1 MPLGESER
9 VNGTSPYSTRTNMG
23 NVRKRPKLLPNKLLA
38 IREFLNV
45 SQVDMASK
53 LQSNIL
59 ANSGRQ
65 YPIKPARTSD
75 YENGKREPNLF
86 VLMAYARLGKVHL
99 ESVVDDDIT
108 VTTFRALIGH
118 EVDYTRL
125 LRRRKDMSDNP
136 RSSPTPQHKATDE
149 HKIQLP
155 ITVDILVCK
164 YCKKPIYIAGA
175 NTGYLHAN
183 TGAKECHA
191 PQVKELANQA
201 TPYNDNTTYVAY
213 RAELITEMT
222 NMMASYAEAKSPA
235 ELLDM
240 ILADAR
246 HFADVNGLVFDEHDR
261 RSYQIYLENKSD
273 APWLLLSPYATRQ

>member
-1 MPLGESER
+1 
-9 VNGTSPYSTRTNMG
+9 MG

-45 SQVDMASK
+45 GQAHMASK
-53 LQSNIL
+53 LQCDIL
-59 ANSGRQ
+59 ANSGRR
-65 YPIKPARTSD
+65 YPIKSARTS
-75 YENGKREPNLF
+75 EFELGKREPHLF

-108 VTTFRALIGH
+108 VTTFRARIGH
-118 EVDYTRL
+118 EVDYTKL
-125 LRRRKDMSDNP
+125 LRRRKFMSNNP
-136 RSSPTPQHKATDE
+136 KSSPTLQPTDG
-149 HKIQLP
+149 HKIESP

-183 TGAKECHA
+183 TGAKECPD
-191 PQVKELANQA
+191 PQVKRLKNKA
-201 TPYNDNTTYVAY
+201 TPYDDNTTYVAY

-222 NMMASYAEAKSPA
+222 KMMASYAEAKSPA
-235 ELLDM
+235 ALLEL

-246 HFADVNGLVFDEHDR
+246 HFADVNGLIFDEHDR
-261 RSYQIYLENKSD
+261 RSNQIYLENKSD
-273 APWLLLSPYATRQ
+273 APWLLISPYATRSENEMATPTNRSKG

>member
-1 MPLGESER
+1 
-9 VNGTSPYSTRTNMG
+9 MG
-23 NVRKRPKLLPNKLLA
+23 NVRKRPQLLPNKLLA

-86 VLMAYARLGKVHL
+86 VLMAYARLAKVHL

-108 VTTFRALIGH
+108 VTTFRARIGH
-118 EVDYTRL
+118 EVDYARL
-125 LRRRKDMSDNP
+125 LRRRKDMSNNAK
-136 RSSPTPQHKATDE
+136 SSSTDQPKLTDE

-183 TGAKECHA
+183 TGAKKVPYPTSQGISKSSNTLRRQHNIRG
-191 PQVKELANQA
+191 LSRRANYRDDKHDGFIHGCNVTCG
-201 TPYNDNTTYVAY
+201 TP
-213 RAELITEMT
+213 
-222 NMMASYAEAKSPA
+222 
-235 ELLDM
+235 
-240 ILADAR
+240 R
-246 HFADVNGLVFDEHDR
+246 HD
-261 RSYQIYLENKSD
+261 
-273 APWLLLSPYATRQ
+273 TR